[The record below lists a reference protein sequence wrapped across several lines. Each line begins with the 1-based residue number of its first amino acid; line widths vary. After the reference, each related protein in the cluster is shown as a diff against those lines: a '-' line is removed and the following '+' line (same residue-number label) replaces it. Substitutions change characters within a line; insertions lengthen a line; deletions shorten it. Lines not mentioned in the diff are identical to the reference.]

1 MTFTNY
7 SRASYSIH
15 LVVASFSQQLH
26 VQTVLPSHCDRRTA
40 RPAFLEAACSTSEN
54 QALPAVRPSR
64 ACPAQV
70 VCDLN
75 SWHPRTSWSEL
86 PCQKEPATS
95 CVCETIVVCRPG
107 ERSIDSIGV
116 ACWVAAPARDAVHSH
131 LLVIALGTEAE
142 GKVSSRAVVTTAL
155 FSISRTLNGA

>member
-1 MTFTNY
+1 MWL
-7 SRASYSIH
+7 RASVS
-15 LVVASFSQQLH
+15 SFTCRPCS
-26 VQTVLPSHCDRRTA
+26 RRTA
-40 RPAFLEAACSTSEN
+40 TAEQHALRSLKQPAALLRIKPYLRC
-54 QALPAVRPSR
+54 ALPA

-155 FSISRTLNGA
+155 FSISSCLLYTSPSPRD